1 MFERLSLAELHRYL
15 HKAVLLLNYQDMWLQ
30 GRDLN
35 PRRLGYEPNKLPDCS
50 TLRYI
55 LKDKRCTFVHA
66 TVLKIKAY
74 SITEK
79 MSLNIW
85 ELPICF
91 SPFCL
96 PHGGMVPPTFTNR
109 SEI

>member
-1 MFERLSLAELHRYL
+1 MYSRYANTSFFCVDISITVVILS
-15 HKAVLLLNYQDMWLQ
+15 WLQ
-30 GRDLN
+30 GWDLN
-35 PRRLGYEPNKLPDCS
+35 PRHLGYEPNELPDCS

-79 MSLNIW
+79 MSLN
-85 ELPICF
+85 
-91 SPFCL
+91 
-96 PHGGMVPPTFTNR
+96 T
-109 SEI
+109 